1 MIAIP
6 AKDIGLLEY
15 KIRPMLDKALDNT
28 SDPQIDNTDHWI
40 ELLKCG
46 AVYCFISK
54 GFEFLCICSKTNRI
68 FYINI
73 VAGSNLKKYAQNCI
87 EDISSFANFL
97 GCKMI
102 ISQARLGAAKELKKN
117 GFNEVKYVKK
127 HVTMM
132 KVIGDS
138 TDY

>member
-46 AVYCFISK
+46 AVYST
-54 GFEFLCICSKTNRI
+54 TNRI